1 MESDW
6 RSFRALGINE
16 MVSITTD
23 PLYALKQKVADE
35 GITTPLLADPNVS
48 VSNAYGMTSYAM
60 AGMANQDGHSFV
72 VVGPNGLIKWRADYG
87 GAPDYTMYV
96 PDSDL
101 VAQMKAGGTGGTA
114 L

>member
-1 MESDW
+1 
-6 RSFRALGINE
+6 
-16 MVSITTD
+16 
-23 PLYALKQKVADE
+23 
-35 GITTPLLADPNVS
+35 
-48 VSNAYGMTSYAM
+48 
-60 AGMANQDGHSFV
+60 V